1 MWARCWI
8 RCTDYRA
15 TKHEYTYRGQIMEN
29 HWFTIATN
37 VKHIWFGWMVFQRMC
52 AGVRLYKTLTT
63 TFNKWLEIT
72 QISYTQKAFIF
83 ITIDWH
89 VSEFKECR
97 ELERK
102 NGVRQKKYWHE
113 PSGRQQHC
121 HNNFSEIVGI
131 FLSFFANR
139 QMNWLL
145 VLTEQAQVCYVSPL
159 CLYAKTLICRWVLPI
174 FCLKRWACQSNGPF
188 SAEDSHVNSVPLN
201 VHWFVNVFA
210 WRKLSFTNHLNG

>member
-1 MWARCWI
+1 
-8 RCTDYRA
+8 
-15 TKHEYTYRGQIMEN
+15 
-29 HWFTIATN
+29 
-37 VKHIWFGWMVFQRMC
+37 MC

-102 NGVRQKKYWHE
+102 NGVRQNLARTKWTSTALPQQFFWNCWH
-113 PSGRQQHC
+113 
-121 HNNFSEIVGI
+121 
-131 FLSFFANR
+131 FFANR

-159 CLYAKTLICRWVLPI
+159 CLYAKTVVCRWFLPI

-188 SAEDSHVNSVPLN
+188 QLSSRMWTAF
-201 VHWFVNVFA
+201 HWM
-210 WRKLSFTNHLNG
+210 FTDLWMCLRGESCHLQII

>member
-72 QISYTQKAFIF
+72 QISYTQEAFIF
-83 ITIDWH
+83 NTIDWH

-131 FLSFFANR
+131 FLPTVKWTGYWSWPNR
-139 QMNWLL
+139 LKSVMCLL
-145 VLTEQAQVCYVSPL
+145 YVC
-159 CLYAKTLICRWVLPI
+159 TL
-174 FCLKRWACQSNGPF
+174 K
-188 SAEDSHVNSVPLN
+188 
-201 VHWFVNVFA
+201 HWFVGEFYPFFVWNGEHVSRMGLFQLRTRMWTA
-210 WRKLSFTNHLNG
+210 FHWMFTDLWMCLRGESCHLQII